1 MKCILV
7 RSVVALV
14 GVLIVSS
21 LGLGEPPRLHAQ
33 EQSTAEWT
41 EVGSQT
47 IVGESWNFDGQA
59 VLAPDQTFL
68 RVTVASCEGTPGG
81 FMMEG
86 ALERQNVGRMGLDVW
101 SGPLELVGTAA
112 GVESAEGHARI
123 SRPAVLNPTSQIDVT
138 LFGLTGVL
146 RGANLRVCLRT
157 P

>member
-1 MKCILV
+1 MKRVLV
-7 RSVVALV
+7 RPVVALV
-14 GVLIVSS
+14 GVLLVSS
-21 LGLGEPPRLHAQ
+21 LGLGALPRLHAQ
-33 EQSTAEWT
+33 EQGAAEWT
-41 EVGSQT
+41 EVGAQT

-68 RVTVASCEGTPGG
+68 RVTVTSCEGTPGG

-112 GVESAEGHARI
+112 GVGSAQGHARI

-138 LFGLTGVL
+138 LFELTGVL